1 MNVVRRLG
9 GVRFEWDSRKASANL
24 GKHGVGF
31 ETACEVFFDPFV
43 RFVSS
48 EVVGDEERET
58 VIGMT
63 ADWTVV
69 TVVYVFRTESVR
81 IISARPVTAQERRA
95 YESD

>member
-1 MNVVRRLG
+1 MRRRG
-9 GVRFEWDSRKASANL
+9 GLRFEWDRRKASANL
-24 GKHGVGF
+24 GKHGAGF

-48 EVVGDEERET
+48 EVFGDEDRET

-63 ADWTVV
+63 DDWTVIA
-69 TVVYVFRTESVR
+69 VVYVFRAGTVR